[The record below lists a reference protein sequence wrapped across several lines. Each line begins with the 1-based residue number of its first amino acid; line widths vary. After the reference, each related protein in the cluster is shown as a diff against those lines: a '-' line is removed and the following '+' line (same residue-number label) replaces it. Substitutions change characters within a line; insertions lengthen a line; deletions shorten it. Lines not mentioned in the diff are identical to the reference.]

1 MARETGSRKDNPEAR
16 MALAEHLRELR
27 RRVIFATAGILIG
40 GIIGW
45 ILYNPTFIGQVV
57 VESIEA
63 GSNPK
68 TFGPLVLFDAISIG
82 PWHIPGVFESL
93 QQPVE
98 VLQAARPELVTLNF
112 QGIGTAF
119 DMQLR
124 IALFTGL
131 LLSSPWWIYQIL
143 AFITPGLT
151 KNERKYTFGFMGAA
165 VPLFITGAALAW
177 SVLPKALEVLIGSF
191 TPDNTTNL
199 LAADIYLKFVMQ
211 FVLAFG
217 IAFLLPLVMV
227 ALNFM
232 GVVKA
237 GLWLKGWRWAIVGIF
252 TFCAFAT
259 PNPEPTAMIFMA
271 LPIVALYFI
280 AVYICHVHDKR
291 AAKRRAQEDAE
302 LATAED
308 ASAGSAVSA

>member
-1 MARETGSRKDNPEAR
+1 MAREQGSRKNNPEAR

-40 GIIGW
+40 GIVGW
-45 ILYNPTFIGQVV
+45 ILYNPNT
-57 VESIEA
+57 
-63 GSNPK
+63 
-68 TFGPLVLFDAISIG
+68 IG
-82 PWHIPGVFESL
+82 PIGLPGGSTLGPIEIVGVFEAL
-93 QQPVE
+93 QRPIE
-98 VLQAARPELVTLNF
+98 ELQAVRPELVTLNF

-151 KNERKYTFGFMGAA
+151 KNERKYTFGFMGVA
-165 VPLFITGAALAW
+165 VPLFATGAILAW

-280 AVYICHVHDKR
+280 AVYVCHVHDKR

-302 LATAED
+302 LAAADD
-308 ASAGSAVSA
+308 ASTANA

>member
-1 MARETGSRKDNPEAR
+1 

-27 RRVIFATAGILIG
+27 RRVILAAAGILIG
-40 GIIGW
+40 AIVGW
-45 ILYNPTFIGQVV
+45 ILYNPTFVGTVGIDTLA
-57 VESIEA
+57 A
-63 GSNPK
+63 GANPK
-68 TFGPLVLFDAISIG
+68 TFSPLVLLDRIAIG
-82 PWHIPGVFESL
+82 PWYIPGVFETL
-93 QQPVE
+93 QRPVE

-124 IALFTGL
+124 ISLFTGL
-131 LLSSPWWIYQIL
+131 LLTSPWWIYQIL

-151 KNERKYTFGFMGAA
+151 KNERKYTFGFMAAA
-165 VPLFITGAALAW
+165 VPLFITGASLAW

-199 LAADIYLKFVMQ
+199 LAADVYLKFVMQ
-211 FVLAFG
+211 FVIAFG

-237 GLWLKGWRWAIVGIF
+237 GLWLKGWRWAVVGIF

-271 LPIVALYFI
+271 LPILALYFI
-280 AVYICHVHDKR
+280 AVLICHVHDKR
-291 AAKRRAQEDAE
+291 AATRRAEEDAE
-302 LATAED
+302 LAAADDTSTVD
-308 ASAGSAVSA
+308 A